1 MTIDR
6 ARTILSKFMQKD
18 AYGNECLPRVV
29 IQLTLNGYA
38 YNVPHGM
45 TPEETQAVGVWVRE
59 VVKTAGIKI
68 T

>member
-6 ARTILSKFMQKD
+6 ARTVLSKFIQKD
-18 AYGNECLPRVV
+18 AHGNESLPRVV

-38 YNVPHGM
+38 YNVPKGM
-45 TPEETQAVGVWVRE
+45 TAEETQAVGVWVRE
-59 VVKTAGIKI
+59 MIKAAGIKI